1 MNPAPFLLLGGA
13 LAWLTLYLLGGRKVK
28 AGEFIL
34 GAIIFPLSITLQ
46 NIVQQLP
53 LLWVGI
59 RPDITSLGT
68 SEIIAIS
75 IWMGLIAGIFQEL
88 FKYIFVR
95 GKSAGY
101 AFSVGLGFAIS
112 EVIFITALVTLSA
125 KGGTPSQPFAT
136 NLLSLA
142 ERYLVVL
149 FHVGTAIMLTQGT
162 RKVLIEVIGLHALID
177 SMAAYYQLM
186 SAVYIKTNKIY
197 MIPRILLLT
206 EIVLAVITVIVLIA
220 SLPKISQVKEEK
232 EEVIW

>member
-1 MNPAPFLLLGGA
+1 MHPAPFLLLGGA
-13 LAWLTLYLLGGRKVK
+13 LAWLTLYLLGGRKVR

-34 GAIIFPLSITLQ
+34 GAIAFPLSITLQ

-53 LLWVGI
+53 LLWAGI
-59 RPDITSLGT
+59 GPNITSLGT
-68 SEIIAIS
+68 LEIIIIS

-88 FKYIFVR
+88 FKYIFVK

-112 EVIFITALVTLSA
+112 EVVFIIILVTLSA
-125 KGGTPSQPFAT
+125 KGGAPSQPFVM

-149 FHVGTAIMLTQGT
+149 FHVGTAIILTQGT
-162 RKVLIEVIGLHALID
+162 RKVLIEVIGLHTLID
-177 SMAAYYQLM
+177 SMATYYQLIL
-186 SAVYIKTNKIY
+186 IKTQKSY

-220 SLPKISQVKEEK
+220 SAPKISQVKEEK